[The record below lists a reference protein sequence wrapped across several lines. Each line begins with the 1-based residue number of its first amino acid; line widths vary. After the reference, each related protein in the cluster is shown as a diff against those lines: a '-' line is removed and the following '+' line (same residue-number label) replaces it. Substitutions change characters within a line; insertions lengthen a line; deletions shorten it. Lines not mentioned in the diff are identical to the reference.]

1 MKYTTDRM
9 QAIHS
14 AFNTPQTATQPRT
27 APNDTRT
34 VSEGIRDEISAY
46 VRSGAVDA
54 AECCALAMEQ
64 VARRFGLTFRQCERL
79 FVELA

>member
-1 MKYTTDRM
+1 MKHTTDRNAAI
-9 QAIHS
+9 QA
-14 AFNTPQTATQPRT
+14 FLNPQQRGNSFAGAT
-27 APNDTRT
+27 NGTRT
-34 VSEGIRDEISAY
+34 VSEAIRDEIGAY

-64 VARRFGLTFRQCERL
+64 VARRFGLTFRQTERL